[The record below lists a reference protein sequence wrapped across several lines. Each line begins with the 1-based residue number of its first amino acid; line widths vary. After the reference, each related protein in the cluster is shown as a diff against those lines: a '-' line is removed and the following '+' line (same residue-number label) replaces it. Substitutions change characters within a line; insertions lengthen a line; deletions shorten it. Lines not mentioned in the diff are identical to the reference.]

1 MEHAMNVLLT
11 LVTHPLRLLA
21 AAVAATLLCG
31 GCVSMPQPPKVDVVE
46 ATPRHAEQIAA
57 RPPLP
62 NTGSLFSPA
71 RYRPGFE
78 DVRARLVGDS
88 LTIQIT
94 ENVSASQ
101 QSTSTIDRA
110 AKNDSAITAFP
121 FLSAAQV
128 GKVGLGTSSD
138 NSFSGKGGTQSANTF
153 TGTITATVI
162 QVLPNGH
169 LMVAGDKQ
177 IGVNHNV
184 DVMRFSG
191 VVDPQFIQAGNVV
204 ASTQVANARIESRGR
219 GQQDEAQAMSWL
231 SRFFMNVMP
240 F

>member
-1 MEHAMNVLLT
+1 MNRLLQ
-11 LVTHPLRLLA
+11 PLTRGLKLA
-21 AAVAATLLCG
+21 AALAATALCG
-31 GCVSMPQPPKVDVVE
+31 CMTMPQPPKVDMVE
-46 ATPRHAEQIAA
+46 ARPAHIERIAPQA
-57 RPPLP
+57 PLA
-62 NTGSLFSPA
+62 NNGSLFAQA

-121 FLSAAQV
+121 FLSAGTV
-128 GKVGLGTSSD
+128 GKTALGTASD

-153 TGTITATVI
+153 TGTITVTVL

-169 LMVAGDKQ
+169 LIVAGDKQ

-191 VVDPQFIQAGNVV
+191 MVDPQFIQPGNVI

-219 GQQDEAQAMSWL
+219 GQQDEAQAMGWL
-231 SRFFMNVMP
+231 SRFVMNVMP

>member
-1 MEHAMNVLLT
+1 MNASPFLQATARVLK
-11 LVTHPLRLLA
+11 LLGGALSA
-21 AAVAATLLCG
+21 AALCC
-31 GCVSMPQPPKVDVVE
+31 GCLSMPQTPKVDLVE
-46 ATPRHAEQIAA
+46 AKPYHAEQIAA
-57 RPPLP
+57 KPPLQ
-62 NTGSLFSPA
+62 NNGSLFSAA

-88 LTIQIT
+88 LTIQIV

-101 QSTSTIDRA
+101 QSTSTVDRA
-110 AKNDSAITAFP
+110 AKNDAGISAFP
-121 FLSAAQV
+121 FLSAATV
-128 GKVGLGTSSD
+128 GKTALGTTSD

-169 LMVAGDKQ
+169 LIVAADKQ

-184 DVMRFSG
+184 DVLRFSG
-191 VVDPQFIQAGNVV
+191 MVDPQFIQPGNVV
-204 ASTQVANARIESRGR
+204 SSTQVANARIESRGR
-219 GQQDEAQAMSWL
+219 GQQDEAQAMGWL

>member
-1 MEHAMNVLLT
+1 MNRLLQ
-11 LVTHPLRLLA
+11 PLMRGLKLA
-21 AAVAATLLCG
+21 AALSAAALT
-31 GCVSMPQPPKVDVVE
+31 GCMTMPQPPKVDLVE
-46 ATPRHAEQIAA
+46 ARPSHTERIAPL
-57 RPPLP
+57 PPLP
-62 NTGSLFSPA
+62 NTGGLFSQA

-88 LTIQIT
+88 LTIQIV
-94 ENVSASQ
+94 ENISASQ

-110 AKNDSAITAFP
+110 SKNDATISAFP

-128 GKVGLGTSSD
+128 GKASLGTASD
-138 NSFSGKGGTQSANTF
+138 NAFSGKGGTQSANTF

-169 LMVAGDKQ
+169 LIVTGDKQ

-191 VVDPQFIQAGNVV
+191 MVDPQFIQPGNVI

-219 GQQDEAQAMSWL
+219 GQQDEAQAMGWL
-231 SRFFMNVMP
+231 SRFVMNVMP